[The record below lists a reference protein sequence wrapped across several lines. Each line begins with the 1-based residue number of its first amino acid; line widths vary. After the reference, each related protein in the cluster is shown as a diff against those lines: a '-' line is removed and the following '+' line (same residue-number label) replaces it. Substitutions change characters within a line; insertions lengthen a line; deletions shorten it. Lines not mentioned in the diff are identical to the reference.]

1 MMPEL
6 DVERVPIFRKVRLAP
21 VRAIVIDLQRGVRV
35 FTEPAPPLTEKI
47 PARKLGVLLHGLAVR
62 RAVGGNDRALSGP
75 AVVVISLDRDMVP
88 LPRIG
93 VRPESGVPQVPA
105 VVVVRV
111 LVELRVVIG
120 ESTVG
125 PEGHAARRLASKPAR
140 RQDPVFVPAADRSVR
155 GLRSLGA

>member
-1 MMPEL
+1 MMPEI
-6 DVERVPIFRKVRLAP
+6 DVERVPIFREVRLAP

-62 RAVGGNDRALSGP
+62 SAVGGNGRALSGP

-93 VRPESGVPQVPA
+93 VRPAPGVAQVPA
-105 VVVVRV
+105 VGVVR
-111 LVELRVVIG
+111 
-120 ESTVG
+120 G
-125 PEGHAARRLASKPAR
+125 P
-140 RQDPVFVPAADRSVR
+140 ADFRAVS
-155 GLRSLGA
+155 

>member
-47 PARKLGVLLHGLAVR
+47 SARKLGVLLHGLAVR
-62 RAVGGNDRALSGP
+62 RAVGGDDRALSGP

-88 LPRIG
+88 LSRIG
-93 VRPESGVPQVPA
+93 IRPKTTVPRGPPA
-105 VVVVRV
+105 EVSRV
-111 LVELRVVIG
+111 LVDLRAG
-120 ESTVG
+120 SGDPPEA
-125 PEGHAARRLASKPAR
+125 PEGQPARRLASDPALPR
-140 RQDPVFVPAADRSVR
+140 AP
-155 GLRSLGA
+155 SLV